1 MGGEGLR
8 IVRMSA
14 ENYKDAAAVASENLK
29 EGWSEQTYLAQL
41 SNPNDRTYIAYFDG
55 EVCGFLS
62 SWYVLGEIEI
72 NNIAVNEKFRRR
84 GVAKALFEA
93 LFAEHPNA
101 ERVVL
106 EVRESNAAAIALYT
120 SLGFEC
126 AGRRKRFYTA
136 PDEDALILVL
146 RVESG
151 GI

>member
-29 EGWSEQTYLAQL
+29 EGWSEQTYFAQL
-41 SNPNDRTYIAYFDG
+41 SNPRDATYIAYYDG

-84 GVAKALFEA
+84 GVAKAMFKA

-120 SLGFEC
+120 SLGFEF

-146 RVESG
+146 RIENGV
-151 GI
+151 I